1 MDVDEIR
8 TIHAMLHL
16 IFHRN
21 KNQHGKSKWWRWF
34 SMLKRSAF
42 NILLALEHKQRNGQN
57 ENFIK
62 KYERYLEKHLI
73 PRCYLYVQPK
83 TLSFNRFV
91 PTTPL
96 LNSYLFSTPTDFS
109 PSAFS
114 TVVADGQFSTLGIV
128 LLAVLSRFA
137 RLIGIQVE
145 ASDYSFEGGDATALP
160 KVATANSEDLGEVV
174 RRTSDS
180 QVPAVQSNLHEY
192 SNPRI
197 KIAEIS
203 KRKKHKFEDQVPGVT
218 ALHEETE
225 SSKRRRKANAID
237 DIFNAVL

>member
-1 MDVDEIR
+1 
-8 TIHAMLHL
+8 
-16 IFHRN
+16 
-21 KNQHGKSKWWRWF
+21 
-34 SMLKRSAF
+34 MLKRSAF
-42 NILLALEHKQRNGQN
+42 NILLALEHKQRYGQN
-57 ENFIK
+57 ENFI

-73 PRCYLYVQPK
+73 PRCY
-83 TLSFNRFV
+83 F
-91 PTTPL
+91 
-96 LNSYLFSTPTDFS
+96 
-109 PSAFS
+109 AFS